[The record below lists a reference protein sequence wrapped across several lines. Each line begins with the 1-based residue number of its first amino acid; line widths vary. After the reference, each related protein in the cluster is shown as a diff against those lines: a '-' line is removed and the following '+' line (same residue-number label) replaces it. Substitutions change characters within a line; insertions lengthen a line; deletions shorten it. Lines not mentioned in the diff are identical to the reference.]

1 MMYLKEWSDQS
12 KKSGMGKMSELES
25 SKKLSPPLSLNSRTA
40 MICNRLAGRYMHLA
54 GRLTCYSLFEDQ

>member
-40 MICNRLAGRYMHLA
+40 MICNRLAGR
-54 GRLTCYSLFEDQ
+54 